1 MKKIFIVSIFLIIL
15 DFISKLLIINFLKV
29 DLFLIPNFLYLTF
42 VTNTGTF
49 WGLFSNIN
57 IFFMILSIIVLSLL
71 IYIITVKT
79 TLNKLNTILY
89 SLVISGIIGNLIDRI
104 IRGYVV
110 DFIGIKIFNYNFPIF
125 NFADIYIVIGVLLFI
140 LIGEKY
146 ETRWIYKN
154 KIWYESF

>member
-1 MKKIFIVSIFLIIL
+1 MKKIFIISIFLIIL
-15 DFISKLLIINFLKV
+15 DFISKLLIVNFLKI

-79 TLNKLNTILY
+79 SLNKLNTILY

-146 ETRWIYKN
+146 ETR
-154 KIWYESF
+154 

>member
-1 MKKIFIVSIFLIIL
+1 MKKIFIISIFLIIL
-15 DFISKLLIINFLKV
+15 DFISKLLIVNILKV

-57 IFFMILSIIVLSLL
+57 IFFIVLSITILIAL
-71 IYIITVKT
+71 IYIIVKKT

-110 DFIGIKIFNYNFPIF
+110 DFIGIKMFNYNFPIF

-146 ETRWIYKN
+146 ETR
-154 KIWYESF
+154 

>member
-15 DFISKLLIINFLKV
+15 DFISKLLIVNFLKV

-79 TLNKLNTILY
+79 TLNKLNTIIY

-104 IRGYVV
+104 VRGYVV

-146 ETRWIYKN
+146 ETR
-154 KIWYESF
+154 

>member
-1 MKKIFIVSIFLIIL
+1 MKKIFIISIFLIIL
-15 DFISKLLIINFLKV
+15 DFISKLLIVNFLKI
-29 DLFLIPNFLYLTF
+29 DLFLIPHFLYLTF

-79 TLNKLNTILY
+79 SLNKLNTILY

-146 ETRWIYKN
+146 ETR
-154 KIWYESF
+154 

>member
-1 MKKIFIVSIFLIIL
+1 MKKIFIISIFLIIL
-15 DFISKLLIINFLKV
+15 DFISKLLIVNFLKV

-57 IFFMILSIIVLSLL
+57 IFFMILSIILLSLL

-154 KIWYESF
+154 KIWYKSF

>member
-1 MKKIFIVSIFLIIL
+1 MKKIFIISIFLIIL

-57 IFFMILSIIVLSLL
+57 IFFMILSIILLSLL

-146 ETRWIYKN
+146 ETR
-154 KIWYESF
+154 

>member
-1 MKKIFIVSIFLIIL
+1 MKNIFIISIFLIIL
-15 DFISKLLIINFLKV
+15 DFISKLLIVNFLKV

-146 ETRWIYKN
+146 ETR
-154 KIWYESF
+154 

>member
-1 MKKIFIVSIFLIIL
+1 MKKIFIISIFLIIL
-15 DFISKLLIINFLKV
+15 DFISKLLIVNFLKV

-71 IYIITVKT
+71 IYIITIKT

-125 NFADIYIVIGVLLFI
+125 NFADIYIVIGILLFI

-146 ETRWIYKN
+146 ETR
-154 KIWYESF
+154 

>member
-110 DFIGIKIFNYNFPIF
+110 DFIGIKMFNYNFPIF

-146 ETRWIYKN
+146 ETR
-154 KIWYESF
+154 

>member
-1 MKKIFIVSIFLIIL
+1 MKKIFIISIFLIIL
-15 DFISKLLIINFLKV
+15 DFISKLLIVNFLKV

-104 IRGYVV
+104 IIGYVV

-146 ETRWIYKN
+146 ETR
-154 KIWYESF
+154 

>member
-15 DFISKLLIINFLKV
+15 DFISKLLIVNFLKV

-146 ETRWIYKN
+146 ETR
-154 KIWYESF
+154 

>member
-1 MKKIFIVSIFLIIL
+1 MKKIFIISIFLIIL

-29 DLFLIPNFLYLTF
+29 DLFLIPNFLYLTY

-57 IFFMILSIIVLSLL
+57 LFFIVLSITILIAL
-71 IYIITVKT
+71 IYIIVKKI

-154 KIWYESF
+154 KI

>member
-146 ETRWIYKN
+146 ETR
-154 KIWYESF
+154 

>member
-1 MKKIFIVSIFLIIL
+1 MKKLFISSMFLIVL
-15 DFISKLLIINFLKV
+15 DFITKLLVVEFLKADIV
-29 DLFLIPNFLYLTF
+29 LVSNIIYLTF

-49 WGLFSNIN
+49 WGLFSDIN
-57 IFFMILSIIVLSLL
+57 IFFIFLSLVIL
-71 IYIITVKT
+71 GLLFYIIIKKT
-79 TLNKLNTILY
+79 KLNKINTYLY
-89 SLVISGIIGNLIDRI
+89 SLVISGIVGNLIDRI

-146 ETRWIYKN
+146 ETR
-154 KIWYESF
+154 

>member
-1 MKKIFIVSIFLIIL
+1 MKKIFIISIFLIIL
-15 DFISKLLIINFLKV
+15 DFISKLLIVNFLKV

-89 SLVISGIIGNLIDRI
+89 SLVMSGIIGNLIDRI

-146 ETRWIYKN
+146 ETR
-154 KIWYESF
+154 

>member
-1 MKKIFIVSIFLIIL
+1 MKKIFIISIFLIIL
-15 DFISKLLIINFLKV
+15 DFISKLLIINFLRV

-146 ETRWIYKN
+146 ETR
-154 KIWYESF
+154 

>member
-1 MKKIFIVSIFLIIL
+1 MKKIFIISIFLIIL
-15 DFISKLLIINFLKV
+15 DFISKLLIVNFLKV

-57 IFFMILSIIVLSLL
+57 IFFMILSIILLSLL

-146 ETRWIYKN
+146 ETR
-154 KIWYESF
+154 

>member
-1 MKKIFIVSIFLIIL
+1 MKKIFIVSLFLIIL
-15 DFISKLLIINFLKV
+15 DFISKLMIVSFLKG
-29 DLFLIPNFLYLTF
+29 DIFLIPNFFYLTY

-49 WGLFSNIN
+49 WGLFSDIN
-57 IFFMILSIIVLSLL
+57 LFFIVLSITILIAL
-71 IYIITVKT
+71 IYIIVKKI

-125 NFADIYIVIGVLLFI
+125 NFSDIYIVIGVLLFI

-146 ETRWIYKN
+146 ETR
-154 KIWYESF
+154 

>member
-1 MKKIFIVSIFLIIL
+1 MKKIFIISIFLIIL
-15 DFISKLLIINFLKV
+15 DFISKLLIVNFLKV

-89 SLVISGIIGNLIDRI
+89 SLLISGIIGNLIDRI

-110 DFIGIKIFNYNFPIF
+110 DFIGIKMFNYNFPIF

-146 ETRWIYKN
+146 ETR
-154 KIWYESF
+154 

>member
-1 MKKIFIVSIFLIIL
+1 MKKIFIISIFLIIL
-15 DFISKLLIINFLKV
+15 DFISKLLIVNFLKV

-57 IFFMILSIIVLSLL
+57 IFFMILSIILLSLL

-89 SLVISGIIGNLIDRI
+89 SLVISGVIGNLIDRI

-146 ETRWIYKN
+146 ETR
-154 KIWYESF
+154 

>member
-1 MKKIFIVSIFLIIL
+1 MKKIFIISIFLIIL

-79 TLNKLNTILY
+79 TLNKLNIILY

-146 ETRWIYKN
+146 ETR
-154 KIWYESF
+154 

>member
-1 MKKIFIVSIFLIIL
+1 MKKIFIISIFLIIL

-146 ETRWIYKN
+146 ETR
-154 KIWYESF
+154 

>member
-1 MKKIFIVSIFLIIL
+1 MKKIFIISIFLIIL
-15 DFISKLLIINFLKV
+15 DFISKLLIFNF
-29 DLFLIPNFLYLTF
+29 FLIPNFLYLTF

-79 TLNKLNTILY
+79 TLNKLNIILY

-146 ETRWIYKN
+146 ETR
-154 KIWYESF
+154 

>member
-1 MKKIFIVSIFLIIL
+1 MKKIFIISIFLIIL
-15 DFISKLLIINFLKV
+15 DFISKLLIVNFLKI

-146 ETRWIYKN
+146 ETR
-154 KIWYESF
+154 

>member
-1 MKKIFIVSIFLIIL
+1 MKKIFIISIFLIIL
-15 DFISKLLIINFLKV
+15 DFISKLLIVNFLKV

-42 VTNTGTF
+42 VTNTGTL

-57 IFFMILSIIVLSLL
+57 RFFMILSIIVLSLL

-79 TLNKLNTILY
+79 SLNKLNTILY

-146 ETRWIYKN
+146 ETR
-154 KIWYESF
+154 

>member
-1 MKKIFIVSIFLIIL
+1 MKKIFIISIFLIIL
-15 DFISKLLIINFLKV
+15 DFISKLLIVNFLKV

-79 TLNKLNTILY
+79 SLNKLNTILY

-146 ETRWIYKN
+146 ETR
-154 KIWYESF
+154 

>member
-1 MKKIFIVSIFLIIL
+1 MKKIFIISIFLIIL
-15 DFISKLLIINFLKV
+15 DFISKLLIVNFLKV

-71 IYIITVKT
+71 IYIITIKT

-146 ETRWIYKN
+146 ETR
-154 KIWYESF
+154 